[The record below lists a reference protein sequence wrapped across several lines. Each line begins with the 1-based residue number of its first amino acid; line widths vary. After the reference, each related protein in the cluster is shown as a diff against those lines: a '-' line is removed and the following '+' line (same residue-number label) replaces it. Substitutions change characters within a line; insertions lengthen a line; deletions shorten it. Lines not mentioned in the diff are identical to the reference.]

1 MRGAAVEPRV
11 AMADASSLCLARTDT
26 DLSGE
31 RTVSLG
37 MGTCLL
43 RELETLEL
51 LRTEA
56 LESLESL
63 GGTVFVHSMRRGGG
77 GAGSWNQYKRL
88 S

>member
-11 AMADASSLCLARTDT
+11 AMADTSSLCLARTDT

-31 RTVSLG
+31 RAVSLG

-51 LRTEA
+51 LRTGA
-56 LESLESL
+56 LESL

-77 GAGSWNQYKRL
+77 GAGSWTQYKRL